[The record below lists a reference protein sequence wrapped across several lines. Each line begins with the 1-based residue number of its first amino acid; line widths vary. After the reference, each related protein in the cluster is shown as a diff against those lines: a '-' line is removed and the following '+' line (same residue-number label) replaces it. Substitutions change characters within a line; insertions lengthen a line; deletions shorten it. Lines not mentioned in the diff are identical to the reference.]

1 MNDPQYPLAKS
12 FHFPITLG
20 VCTLCIV
27 KTQYFKYRFVE
38 YWVAKW
44 QQLVYNIAEILMEKS
59 LIKFPV

>member
-1 MNDPQYPLAKS
+1 MNDPKHPLAKS

-20 VCTLCIV
+20 V

-59 LIKFPV
+59 LFKFPV